1 MEKSKEYVEKIKN
14 ELSKHNRISHIEVPE
29 DSDLMISCLVESI
42 QCTARLTVSRMVKRY
57 GNHIIKS
64 TSGGPKFLGSTL
76 VKVYWETK

>member
-1 MEKSKEYVEKIKN
+1 MEKSREYVEKIKN
-14 ELSKHNRISHIEVPE
+14 ELSKHNRISQIELSE